1 MQGTVV
7 NQEDSLEVTRTD
19 RRKVKKL
26 GRRYQMD
33 SITTNHTE
41 VVSLKI
47 NCFTRLYYA
56 IDVFDKIVVI
66 SLEYSFVIILDV
78 LKPSISRFH
87 HDLTIT

>member
-1 MQGTVV
+1 
-7 NQEDSLEVTRTD
+7 
-19 RRKVKKL
+19 
-26 GRRYQMD
+26 MD